1 MHDAAS
7 MTENPRDASSDERH
21 LSLDEAL
28 AEAKDHLRTGRLKHA
43 EILCQNILAVAPAHA
58 PTLHLYGVIAH
69 AVGNL
74 PAAIDLFSR
83 AVAADGGVAQFQADL
98 AETYRLA
105 GRLEEALAFGCGALA
120 LAPDDARL
128 LNNLG
133 IVHYER
139 RAFEEAAAFF
149 ERAIEREPGFAE
161 AHCNLGNT
169 LWARGRADEG
179 AAAYRKAIALKPSY
193 AAAFNNL
200 GTALRDLGRL
210 EEAEAAYRAA
220 FALNPDDPMVLD
232 NLALA
237 LRDLE
242 RLDEASALLDA
253 SLSLAPENGRALTH
267 VALLRLDQNRVEEA
281 HEAARRAV
289 ALLPGDPETL
299 NAMGLSL
306 QELGRVEEALGFY
319 RRAIASKPDFAGAYN
334 NIGNVLKQEGRLAE
348 AHDAYA
354 RSLAIDPRQAEVYVN
369 LADTRKVEPD
379 DAWLASMEG
388 FAREMESL
396 RPTTR
401 MRLHFALA
409 KAHDDLGD
417 HDLAFHHMHEANAL
431 KRAQI
436 AYDEAA
442 SLKLFD
448 HIRETFDA
456 KLIEAK
462 SGGGDLDAAP
472 IFILGMPRSG
482 STLVEQILASH
493 PLVHG
498 AGELP
503 HLGEIVG
510 GLRAQGDAALAFP
523 EIAQAMGPEDFG
535 KLGREYVARLRR
547 YSTTAAHITDKMP
560 SNFCFIGLIHLALPN
575 ARIVHV
581 TRDPLDTC
589 LSCFSRLF
597 SAEQNHTYDLAEL
610 GRFYRKYAELMAHW
624 RKALPEERMLELRYE
639 DVVGDLEGSARR
651 MIAYCGLDWSESCL
665 AFHETNRPVK
675 TASAS
680 QVRRPIYKTAQ
691 NRSRHYREHLAPL
704 IAELGDL
711 AGPVG

>member
-1 MHDAAS
+1 
-7 MTENPRDASSDERH
+7 MTQSPVDASPAERR
-21 LSLDEAL
+21 LSLEEAL
-28 AEAKDHLRTGRLKHA
+28 ALAADHVRGGHLGRA
-43 EILCQNILAVAPAHA
+43 EILCQNILSVAPAHA
-58 PTLHLYGVIAH
+58 RALHLYGVIAH

-74 PAAIDLFSR
+74 PAAIDLFAR

-105 GRLEEALAFGCGALA
+105 GRLEEALAFGRRALE
-120 LAPDDARL
+120 LAPENAQF

-139 RAFEEAAAFF
+139 GAFEEAAAFF
-149 ERAIEREPGFAE
+149 DRAIEREPGYAE

-169 LWARGRADEG
+169 LRARGWSEEA

-193 AAAFNNL
+193 AAAHNNL

-242 RLDEASALLDA
+242 RLDEASTLLDA

-267 VALLRLDQNRVEEA
+267 VALVRLDQNRVEEA

-289 ALLPGDPETL
+289 ALLPEDPETL

-306 QELGRVEEALGFY
+306 QDLGRVEEALEFY

-334 NIGNVLKQEGRLAE
+334 NIGNVLKQEGRLAD
-348 AHDAYA
+348 AHEAYA
-354 RSLAIDPRQAEVYVN
+354 SSLAIDPRQAEVYVN
-369 LADTRKVEPD
+369 LADTRKVKRG
-379 DAWLASMEG
+379 DAWLAGMED

-396 RPTTR
+396 RPTAR

-417 HDLAFHHMHEANAL
+417 FGLAFHHMKEANAL

-442 SLKLFD
+442 SLELFD
-448 HIRETFDA
+448 RIRETFDA
-456 KLIEAK
+456 ALIEAR
-462 SGGGDLDAAP
+462 SGGGDPDASP

-493 PLVHG
+493 PLVNG

-510 GLRAQGDAALAFP
+510 GLRAQADPALAFP
-523 EIAQAMGPEDFG
+523 EIAQAMDIQDFATVG
-535 KLGREYVARLRR
+535 HQYANRLRR
-547 YSTTAAHITDKMP
+547 YSTTAARITDKMP
-560 SNFCFIGLIHLALPN
+560 SNFCFVGLIHLALPN
-575 ARIVHV
+575 ARIIHV

-624 RKALPEERMLELRYE
+624 RNALPEGRMLELRYE
-639 DVVGDLEGSARR
+639 DVVGDLEGEARR
-651 MIAYCGLDWSESCL
+651 MIAYCGLEWSESCL
-665 AFHETNRPVK
+665 AFHKTHRPVK

-711 AGPVG
+711 AERAG

>member
-1 MHDAAS
+1 MIETAS
-7 MTENPRDASSDERH
+7 NASSDERR
-21 LSLDEAL
+21 LSIDEAL
-28 AEAKDHLRTGRLKHA
+28 TEVKDHLRAGRLKHA
-43 EILCQNILAVAPAHA
+43 EILCQNVLAVAPAHA
-58 PTLHLYGVIAH
+58 PALHLYGVIAH

-83 AVAADGGVAQFQADL
+83 AVAADGSVAQFRADL
-98 AETYRLA
+98 AETLRLG
-105 GRLEEALAFGCGALA
+105 GRLDEALVSGHRALA
-120 LAPDDARL
+120 LAPENAQL

-139 RAFEEAAAFF
+139 GAHDEAAGFF
-149 ERAIEREPGFAE
+149 ERTLAREPGFAE
-161 AHCNLGNT
+161 AHSNLGNT
-169 LWARGRADEG
+169 LRARGRFEE
-179 AAAYRKAIALKPSY
+179 AATAYRKAIALKPSY
-193 AAAFNNL
+193 AAGHNNL
-200 GTALRDLGRL
+200 GTALRDLGRF

-242 RLDEASALLDA
+242 RLEEAENLLDA
-253 SLSLAPENGRALTH
+253 SLSLAPDNGRTLTH
-267 VALLRLDQNRVEEA
+267 VALVRLDQNRIEEA
-281 HEAARRAV
+281 HDAARRAV
-289 ALLPGDPETL
+289 ALLPHDPETL

-306 QELGRVEEALGFY
+306 QELGRVEEALEFY
-319 RRAIASKPDFAGAYN
+319 RRALACKPDFAGALN
-334 NIGNVLKQEGRLAE
+334 NIGNVLKQEGRLEE

-354 RSLAIDPRQAEVYVN
+354 RSIAIDPRQAEVYVN
-369 LADTRKVEPD
+369 LADTRKVKSG
-379 DAWLASMEG
+379 DAWLAGMEG
-388 FAREMESL
+388 LACEIESL
-396 RPTTR
+396 RATAR

-409 KAHDDLGD
+409 KAHDDLGAYD
-417 HDLAFHHMHEANAL
+417 VAAHHMREANAL
-431 KRAQI
+431 KRTQI
-436 AYDEAA
+436 VYDEAA

-448 HIRETFDA
+448 RIRETFDA

-462 SGGGDLDAAP
+462 SGSGDPDASP
-472 IFILGMPRSG
+472 IFVLGMPRSG

-498 AGELP
+498 AGELS
-503 HLGEIVG
+503 HLGEIVS
-510 GLRAQGDAALAFP
+510 GLRFPGDPALAFP
-523 EIAQAMGPEDFG
+523 EIAQAMVDEDFARIG
-535 KLGREYVARLRR
+535 QRYASRLRQ
-547 YSTTAAHITDKMP
+547 YSPRATRITDKMP
-560 SNFCFIGLIHLALPN
+560 SNFCFVGLIHLALPN
-575 ARIVHV
+575 ARIIHV

-624 RKALPEERMLELRYE
+624 REVLPQGRMLELRYE
-639 DVVGDLEGSARR
+639 DVVGDLEGEARR

-665 AFHETNRPVK
+665 AFHKTQRSVK

-691 NRSRHYREHLAPL
+691 YRSRHYRKLLAPL

-711 AGPVG
+711 AEPAD

>member
-1 MHDAAS
+1 
-7 MTENPRDASSDERH
+7 MTQSPVDASPAERR
-21 LSLDEAL
+21 LSLEEAL
-28 AEAKDHLRTGRLKHA
+28 ALAADHVRGGHLGRA
-43 EILCQNILAVAPAHA
+43 EILCQNILSVAPAHA
-58 PTLHLYGVIAH
+58 RALHLYGVIAH

-74 PAAIDLFSR
+74 PAAIDLFAR

-105 GRLEEALAFGCGALA
+105 GRLEEALAFGRRALA
-120 LAPDDARL
+120 LAPENAQF

-139 RAFEEAAAFF
+139 GAFEEAAAFF
-149 ERAIEREPGFAE
+149 ERAIEREPGYAE

-169 LWARGRADEG
+169 LRARGWSEEA

-193 AAAFNNL
+193 AAAHNNL

-242 RLDEASALLDA
+242 RLDEASTLLDA

-267 VALLRLDQNRVEEA
+267 VALVRLDQNRVEEA

-289 ALLPGDPETL
+289 ALLPEDPETL

-306 QELGRVEEALGFY
+306 QDLGRVEEALEFY

-334 NIGNVLKQEGRLAE
+334 NIGNVLKQEGRLAD
-348 AHDAYA
+348 AHEAYA
-354 RSLAIDPRQAEVYVN
+354 SSLAIDPRQAEVYVN
-369 LADTRKVEPD
+369 LADTRKVKRG
-379 DAWLASMEG
+379 DAWLAGMED

-396 RPTTR
+396 RPTAR

-417 HDLAFHHMHEANAL
+417 FGLAFHHMKEANAL

-436 AYDEAA
+436 AYDEARLA
-442 SLKLFD
+442 RALRPYSRNL
-448 HIRETFDA
+448 RCDA
-456 KLIEAK
+456 DRGEERRRRSRRLTHLHSRHAALR
-462 SGGGDLDAAP
+462 LDARRAD
-472 IFILGMPRSG
+472 PREPSARHMAR
-482 STLVEQILASH
+482 ASFLISARSSAAFARKAD
-493 PLVHG
+493 P
-498 AGELP
+498 
-503 HLGEIVG
+503 
-510 GLRAQGDAALAFP
+510 ALAFP
-523 EIAQAMGPEDFG
+523 EIAQAMDLQDFATVG
-535 KLGREYVARLRR
+535 HQYATRLRR
-547 YSTTAAHITDKMP
+547 YSTTAARITDKMP
-560 SNFCFIGLIHLALPN
+560 SNFCFVGLIHLALPN
-575 ARIVHV
+575 ARIIHV

-624 RKALPEERMLELRYE
+624 RKALPEGRMLELRYE
-639 DVVGDLEGSARR
+639 DVVGDLEGEARR
-651 MIAYCGLDWSESCL
+651 MIAYCGLEWSESCL
-665 AFHETNRPVK
+665 AFHKTDRPVK

-711 AGPVG
+711 AERAG

>member
-1 MHDAAS
+1 
-7 MTENPRDASSDERH
+7 MTENPGDASPDERR

-28 AEAKDHLRTGRLKHA
+28 ALATDHLRSGRPKRA

-69 AVGNL
+69 SIGNL
-74 PAAIDLFSR
+74 PAAIDLFSH

-105 GRLEEALAFGCGALA
+105 GRLEEALAFGRRALT
-120 LAPDDARL
+120 LAPENVQL

-139 RAFEEAAAFF
+139 GAFEEAAAFF

-169 LWARGRADEG
+169 LRARGGAEEA

-253 SLSLAPENGRALTH
+253 SLSLAPENGRTLTH
-267 VALLRLDQNRVEEA
+267 VALVRLDQNRAAEA
-281 HEAARRAV
+281 HDAARRAV

-306 QELGRVEEALGFY
+306 QELGRVEEALKFY
-319 RRAIASKPDFAGAYN
+319 RLALACKPDFAGAYN

-354 RSLAIDPRQAEVYVN
+354 RSLIIDPRQAEVYVN
-369 LADTRKVEPD
+369 LADTRKVKRG
-379 DAWLASMEG
+379 DAWLAGMED
-388 FAREMESL
+388 FAGEMESL
-396 RPTTR
+396 RPTAR

-417 HDLAFHHMHEANAL
+417 YDLAFRHMREANAL
-431 KRAQI
+431 KRTQI
-436 AYDEAA
+436 AYDETA
-442 SLKLFD
+442 SLELFD
-448 HIRETFDA
+448 RIRETFDA
-456 KLIEAK
+456 PLIEAK
-462 SGGGDLDAAP
+462 SGAGDPDAPP

-510 GLRAQGDAALAFP
+510 DLRAQGDAALAFP
-523 EIAQAMGPEDFG
+523 EIAQAMDLQDFG
-535 KLGREYVARLRR
+535 KLGREYVARLRQ
-547 YSTTAAHITDKMP
+547 YSATAAHITDKMP
-560 SNFCFIGLIHLALPN
+560 SNFCFVGLIHLALPQ
-575 ARIVHV
+575 ARIIHV

-624 RKALPEERMLELRYE
+624 RQVLPEGRMLELRYE
-639 DVVGDLEGSARR
+639 DVVGDLEAEARR
-651 MIAYCGLDWSESCL
+651 MTAYCGLEWSESCL
-665 AFHETNRPVK
+665 AFHKTNRPVK

-704 IAELGDL
+704 IAALGDL
-711 AGPVG
+711 AEPIG

>member
-1 MHDAAS
+1 
-7 MTENPRDASSDERH
+7 MTENLGDVSSDERR

-28 AEAKDHLRTGRLKHA
+28 ALAMDHLRSGRPKKA

-69 AVGNL
+69 SIGNL
-74 PAAIDLFSR
+74 PAAVDLFAR
-83 AVAADGGVAQFQADL
+83 AVAADGGVARFQADL

-105 GRLEEALAFGCGALA
+105 GRLEEALAIGRRALA

-139 RAFEEAAAFF
+139 GAFEEGAALF
-149 ERAIEREPGFAE
+149 ERAIEREPRFAE

-169 LWARGRADEG
+169 LRARGRSEEA
-179 AAAYRKAIALKPSY
+179 AAAYREAIALKPSY

-200 GTALRDLGRL
+200 GTALRDLGHL

-253 SLSLAPENGRALTH
+253 SLSLAPENGRTLTH
-267 VALLRLDQNRVEEA
+267 VALVRLDQNRAVEA
-281 HEAARRAV
+281 HDAARRAV

-306 QELGRVEEALGFY
+306 QELGRVEEALEFY
-319 RRAIASKPDFAGAYN
+319 RFALACKPDFAGAYN
-334 NIGNVLKQEGRLAE
+334 NIGNVLKQEGRLTE
-348 AHDAYA
+348 AHEAYA

-369 LADTRKVEPD
+369 LADTRKVKPG
-379 DAWLASMEG
+379 DAWLAGMGG

-396 RPTTR
+396 RPTAR

-409 KAHDDLGD
+409 KAHDDLCAYD
-417 HDLAFHHMHEANAL
+417 KAFRHMREANAL
-431 KRAQI
+431 KRTQI

-448 HIRETFDA
+448 RIRESFDA

-462 SGGGDLDAAP
+462 RGAGDPDASP

-498 AGELP
+498 AGELS
-503 HLGEIVG
+503 HLGELVG
-510 GLRAQGDAALAFP
+510 GLRTGGDPTLAFP
-523 EIAQAMGPEDFG
+523 EIAQVMGLQDFAR
-535 KLGREYVARLRR
+535 LGHEYVARLRQH
-547 YSTTAAHITDKMP
+547 SPTAAHITDKMP
-560 SNFCFIGLIHLALPN
+560 SNFCFVGLIHLALPN
-575 ARIVHV
+575 ARIIHV

-624 RKALPEERMLELRYE
+624 RRVLPEGRMLELRYE
-639 DVVGDLEGSARR
+639 DVVGNLEGAARR
-651 MIAYCGLDWSESCL
+651 MIAYCGLEWSENCL
-665 AFHETNRPVK
+665 AFHKTHRPVK

-691 NRSRHYREHLAPL
+691 NRSRHYREFLAPL

-711 AGPVG
+711 AEPTG